1 MLIDL
6 PKIKYK
12 PAIPFNGLMLL
23 GSNVLGVSKYI
34 VIVCIEFIIYLKVNI
49 KQNCV
54 GNRISKSFVCWEKN
68 KTRSA
73 VLSCRQKGD

>member
-6 PKIKYK
+6 LKIKYK

-34 VIVCIEFIIYLKVNI
+34 VIVCILSVKWAH
-49 KQNCV
+49 
-54 GNRISKSFVCWEKN
+54 RSSKLRGIRPEEERKENV
-68 KTRSA
+68 
-73 VLSCRQKGD
+73 KGRPS

>member
-6 PKIKYK
+6 LKIKYK

-34 VIVCIEFIIYLKVNI
+34 VIVCI
-49 KQNCV
+49 
-54 GNRISKSFVCWEKN
+54 
-68 KTRSA
+68 
-73 VLSCRQKGD
+73 LSVK